1 MKGSVSGCSLKRVHS
16 VKTKAKGEHTN
27 TWHTCIDTVGVVTL
41 THPVWYHWW
50 ELPQVSC
57 LMQQK
62 FSCDNTC
69 LLSWQLLTWQNYVC
83 CNQNIFVSTN
93 TTLLQQAYFCHN
105 KHMFV
110 VTKRVI
116 YCDKNFVVAN
126 TCLSWQKICHDK
138 CFVAPDKYT
147 FVATKDMF
155 CCNTHNTNKLLSQQ
169 NWYLWQLPP
178 MIVWCVKLF
187 RLGICS
193 IHRYPV
199 HVTTL
204 ILLNRKRDHM
214 HSKPSNHLWVTWL
227 RQWDCL
233 SSETAFSRSQGSC
246 PVTHPQVQPPVCKPS
261 PGTYHDLTLTTLTDW
276 PLLYYKR
283 DHKGTLKTCSHVRKK
298 P

>member
-1 MKGSVSGCSLKRVHS
+1 MTTFDMTKLCLLQPKYFCLDKYNFVATSILLSQQTHVCCDKTCRLLRQKLCRGKRVS
-16 VKTKAKGEHTN
+16 VMT
-27 TWHTCIDTVGVVTL
+27 
-41 THPVWYHWW
+41 
-50 ELPQVSC
+50 
-57 LMQQK
+57 
-62 FSCDNTC
+62 
-69 LLSWQLLTWQNYVC
+69 
-83 CNQNIFVSTN
+83 
-93 TTLLQQAYFCHN
+93 
-105 KHMFV
+105 
-110 VTKRVI
+110 
-116 YCDKNFVVAN
+116 
-126 TCLSWQKICHDK
+126 KICHDK
-138 CFVAPDKYT
+138 SFVAPDKYT